1 MAELTATN
9 VEWKKI
15 VAQYAKPDVRQA
27 IGQAASSLIPYV
39 VLFYLAL
46 RSVEISLWLTV
57 PLCILAAGFMT
68 RTFIIFHD
76 CGHGSYFKSQRANDW
91 MGIVTGLITFTAYHN
106 WKHAHAIH
114 HATAGD
120 LDRRGVGD
128 VYTMTL
134 EEYRKAPWYVKV
146 GYAVMRNPVAM
157 FLIGAPLMFLLVER
171 IPPRKGRREIAA
183 VWWTNLAVIL
193 IVTAMGLTFGWR
205 AYLMV
210 QLLTL
215 YIGSIGGVWLFY
227 VQHQFQGV
235 YWRRHADWT
244 YLDASLKGSSFYKL
258 PRLLQW
264 FSGNIGFHHIHH
276 LSSKIP
282 SYNLERAYREN
293 ALFHIKP
300 LTLRES
306 LQCLKWRV
314 YDEAN
319 RRMVWWDAVRA

>member
-1 MAELTATN
+1 MAELTAPN
-9 VEWKKI
+9 LDWKRI
-15 VAQYAKPDVRQA
+15 VSRYAVPDLRQA
-27 IGQAASSLIPYV
+27 IWTVATSLIPYI

-76 CGHGSYFKSQRANDW
+76 CGHGSFFKSQKANDW
-91 MGIVTGLITFTAYHN
+91 VGVITGLVTFTAYHN
-106 WKHAHAIH
+106 WKHAHAVH

-120 LDRRGVGD
+120 LDRRGKGD

-171 IPPRKGRREIAA
+171 IPPRKGRREIAG
-183 VWWTNLAVIL
+183 VWWTNLAVVL
-193 IVTAMGLTFGWR
+193 IVAAMGLTFGWR
-205 AYLMV
+205 AYLIV

-244 YLDASLKGSSFYKL
+244 YLDASLQGSSFYKL
-258 PRLLQW
+258 PKLLQW

-276 LSSKIP
+276 LSAKIP

-293 ALFHIKP
+293 PLFHVKP
-300 LTLRES
+300 LTLLSS

-319 RRMVWWDAVRA
+319 RRMVWWDAVG